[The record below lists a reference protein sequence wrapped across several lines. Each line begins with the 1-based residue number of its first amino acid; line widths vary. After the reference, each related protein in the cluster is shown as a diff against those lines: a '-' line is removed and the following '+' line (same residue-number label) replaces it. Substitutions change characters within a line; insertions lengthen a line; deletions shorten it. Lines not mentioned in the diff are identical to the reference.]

1 MKGLVRGLTSF
12 IVLVILL
19 IGFTIIIKDDETMIF
34 KIYQGRDLNVAIV
47 GEFPHVLESNIHFN
61 QIQLEDLLEI
71 DFSSYDGIFI
81 TEDHL
86 RDASNSKYTSIY
98 HKIEKPIF
106 FIGSSSHLPFL
117 YEEIGFDDV
126 TLNDS
131 FYATAI
137 KIIDDQVMYRA
148 YGLYNNDY
156 NQRHIQDAFSR
167 MFESINKDFS
177 TFR

>member
-1 MKGLVRGLTSF
+1 MKGLVRGLISF
-12 IVLVILL
+12 IVLVIFL
-19 IGFTIIIKDDETMIF
+19 IGFTVTIKDDETMIF

-47 GEFPHVLESNIHFN
+47 GDVPNVLESNVYFQ
-61 QIQLEDLLEI
+61 QIELADLLDM
-71 DFSSYDGIFI
+71 DFSSFDGIFI

-86 RDASNSKYTSIY
+86 RDASNPKYTSTY

-106 FIGSSSHLPFL
+106 FVGSSSHLPFL

-131 FYATAI
+131 YYATAI
-137 KIIDDQVMYRA
+137 KIVDEKVMYRG
-148 YGLYNNDY
+148 YGLYNDDY
-156 NQRHIQDAFSR
+156 NQRHIQDVFSR